1 MKLPESITELL
12 GKTNNTTEYYF
23 SLVLCSDGAAVC
35 TWSTADNNALTIA
48 SVAHAKLKDDT
59 WDARIALIDELLSA
73 AEDKAHAKHNITKTV
88 FGMPVQYLTREGDI
102 PSDIRVHLKK
112 LSTSLEL
119 TAVGFVPLTQA
130 IAFSLKKDEG
140 VPASVILVHC
150 FKETITVSLYR
161 VGTCVQEKALE
172 VKESVAY
179 TLEEFLTNAG
189 DTDVLPSRILLYGA
203 DHEVLEGVRGSF
215 LKHQWPAKA
224 NFLHFPKIEVISNED
239 LVKAVSLAGLA
250 ELTASIGEEPSVIDS
265 HEASTVVA
273 QPTQNMI
280 EDGEEF
286 DENEEAQAEQPM
298 HVSAEDDQEIENIE
312 VVAAESLGFGNE
324 DIEPVKKK
332 FGMFPKFAFTFPS
345 FSLPRVSGSQKSLV
359 AIFSVV
365 GAMLLI
371 GLLYYFVPRAAVTVF
386 VLPNSL
392 SETATIIVDPSST
405 IVDSATKTIP
415 AVTQEIS
422 LSSQKTVPVT
432 GKKKVGDSAKGTITF
447 TNKITSERTF
457 KKGTVFIAKGISYSL
472 DEEVKIASAT
482 TLLNDS
488 LSTTTF
494 SKKDGTVTAID
505 IGPEGNVAA
514 GTEFLVKDVSKDSV
528 SAKNDAALTGGVSR
542 EVTVVSR
549 DDYDGAV
556 KTLTDEILVK
566 ARAQLLAEV
575 GGNRL
580 IEQTIKT
587 KVSEK
592 VFDKELNQEA
602 KELSGNVT
610 ASVSGIVIRDED
622 VKSLLLSLITPK
634 LPAGYS
640 FTDGKT
646 DVAIGAVQVKKD
658 GKITVV
664 VTVTTTALPIISTE
678 NLRTGLSGKSVTDA
692 LAHLK
697 SLVGVAG
704 AEFRFIL
711 SPTSKRLPINKAN
724 ITISVAIQ

>member
-1 MKLPESITELL
+1 M
-12 GKTNNTTEYYF
+12 
-23 SLVLCSDGAAVC
+23 
-35 TWSTADNNALTIA
+35 
-48 SVAHAKLKDDT
+48 
-59 WDARIALIDELLSA
+59 
-73 AEDKAHAKHNITKTV
+73 
-88 FGMPVQYLTREGDI
+88 
-102 PSDIRVHLKK
+102 
-112 LSTSLEL
+112 
-119 TAVGFVPLTQA
+119 
-130 IAFSLKKDEG
+130 
-140 VPASVILVHC
+140 
-150 FKETITVSLYR
+150 
-161 VGTCVQEKALE
+161 
-172 VKESVAY
+172 
-179 TLEEFLTNAG
+179 
-189 DTDVLPSRILLYGA
+189 
-203 DHEVLEGVRGSF
+203 
-215 LKHQWPAKA
+215 
-224 NFLHFPKIEVISNED
+224 
-239 LVKAVSLAGLA
+239 
-250 ELTASIGEEPSVIDS
+250 
-265 HEASTVVA
+265 
-273 QPTQNMI
+273 
-280 EDGEEF
+280 
-286 DENEEAQAEQPM
+286 
-298 HVSAEDDQEIENIE
+298 
-312 VVAAESLGFGNE
+312 
-324 DIEPVKKK
+324 
-332 FGMFPKFAFTFPS
+332 
-345 FSLPRVSGSQKSLV
+345 
-359 AIFSVV
+359 
-365 GAMLLI
+365 
-371 GLLYYFVPRAAVTVF
+371 
-386 VLPNSL
+386 
-392 SETATIIVDPSST
+392 
-405 IVDSATKTIP
+405 
-415 AVTQEIS
+415 
-422 LSSQKTVPVT
+422 
-432 GKKKVGDSAKGTITF
+432 
-447 TNKITSERTF
+447 
-457 KKGTVFIAKGISYSL
+457 
-472 DEEVKIASAT
+472 
-482 TLLNDS
+482 
-488 LSTTTF
+488 
-494 SKKDGTVTAID
+494 
-505 IGPEGNVAA
+505 
-514 GTEFLVKDVSKDSV
+514 KDVSKDSV